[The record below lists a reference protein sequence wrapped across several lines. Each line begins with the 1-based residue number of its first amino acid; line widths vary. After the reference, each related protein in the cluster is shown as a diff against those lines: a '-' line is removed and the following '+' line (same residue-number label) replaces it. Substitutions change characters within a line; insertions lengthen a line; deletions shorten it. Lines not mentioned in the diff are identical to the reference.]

1 MWVWLVEK
9 RYHAQVLPDLSTP
22 LMLAVDE
29 AVPVVHIAPL
39 QIVLSSIKETK
50 MSEAM
55 HSQVGTTRIRNNR
68 LLLNLELF
76 HKCPVE
82 ECEEK
87 RIWIHI

>member
-9 RYHAQVLPDLSTP
+9 RYRAQVLPDLSTP

-55 HSQVGTTRIRNNR
+55 HSLTG
-68 LLLNLELF
+68 F
-76 HKCPVE
+76 
-82 ECEEK
+82 
-87 RIWIHI
+87 

>member
-39 QIVLSSIKETK
+39 QIVLSSIRETK
-50 MSEAM
+50 MYSLT
-55 HSQVGTTRIRNNR
+55 G
-68 LLLNLELF
+68 F
-76 HKCPVE
+76 
-82 ECEEK
+82 
-87 RIWIHI
+87 

>member
-29 AVPVVHIAPL
+29 AVPGVHIIPL
-39 QIVLSSIKETK
+39 KIVLSSMKEIK

-55 HSQVGTTRIRNNR
+55 QTAG
-68 LLLNLELF
+68 
-76 HKCPVE
+76 PVFRSHIE
-82 ECEEK
+82 E
-87 RIWIHI
+87 